1 LHNANHKNFLF
12 NLKFN
17 GLSIAYSVRG
27 NKLNN
32 KPLKYFAVCVAI
44 LFVTSAVAVFG
55 GSPPS
60 GTVRD
65 AHHSTTSIL
74 TPSYLKNSALDPTLP
89 SGFPPANF
97 TNPQA
102 APPPPV
108 PDTTPVIVSI
118 SSFGTV
124 TIPNGTWE
132 TVILNVTGYDAG
144 TAYDYFNSLHV
155 DGSVVWLGVNPEAG
169 SWGVSVNISQFMSYF
184 DGHNSVQVTG
194 STLGLHQNFRGI
206 QYNNYTLEFYP
217 VPSGQSPPVYPS
229 KVIQLNSGTTF
240 ASIPTDTMA
249 AYIQSIVIDGEFQY
263 TVNPSWEGYTW
274 TVNGNKLAESFI
286 YPWINSGGIDL
297 FTWRPIYPPYML
309 NHQWNLVNLTDAL
322 GLIEGNNVPVQVSA
336 ASESP
341 GIGLFAGNLFLF
353 TNSSVIG
360 AQQLKYNFHEG
371 QLVNVTQTIPGLFN
385 ENGNNY
391 SVYNS
396 YRNIYFGGSS
406 LIFTRQGT
414 VKVTSNTEM
423 NYTNLQSLPNAIW
436 ENLSQN
442 ETTVTQTS
450 VHYNEVHMHG
460 VVNTITATVL
470 PVSFDYGATFAFLN
484 SSNGLSFYN
493 YTSYFL
499 NVMEAYNSSVFTASH
514 INGLISQSFIAA
526 NDMIYNTNGE
536 FSSVLEFGP
545 GFAIILNVT
554 STYHSTKK
562 VYTYVT
568 STIANNVA
576 TTTVWIH
583 KMAALGTD
591 PALYYVQETM
601 YLNTVTAFTFQH
613 TVNQGH
619 MNYFQRD
626 N

>member
-1 LHNANHKNFLF
+1 MA
-12 NLKFN
+12 
-17 GLSIAYSVRG
+17 A
-27 NKLNN
+27 
-32 KPLKYFAVCVAI
+32 
-44 LFVTSAVAVFG
+44 LFVASAVVVFG
-55 GSPPS
+55 AGSPS
-60 GTVRD
+60 GTAGD
-65 AHHSTTSIL
+65 AQHSTSSIL

-108 PDTTPVIVSI
+108 PDTTPVIVPI

-132 TVILNVTGYDAG
+132 TVVLNVTGYDAG
-144 TAYDYFNSLHV
+144 TAYDYFNSFSV

-169 SWGVSVNISQFMSYF
+169 SWGVNVNISQFMSYF
-184 DGHNSVQVTG
+184 DGKNSVHVTG

-217 VPSGQSPPVYPS
+217 VPSGQISPVYPS
-229 KVIQLNSGTTF
+229 KVIHLQRGTTVVNI
-240 ASIPTDTMA
+240 SSDTMA

-274 TVNGNKLAESFI
+274 TINGHRLADSFI

-309 NHQWNLVNLTDAL
+309 NHQWNLVNITDSL
-322 GLIEGNNVPVQVSA
+322 GMIEGNNVSVQVSA

-341 GIGLFAGNLFLF
+341 GIGLFVGNLFLF
-353 TNSSVIG
+353 TNSSVLR
-360 AQQLKYNFHEG
+360 AKQLKYNFHEG
-371 QLVNVTQTIPGLFN
+371 QLVNMTQTIPGLFN

-396 YRNIYFGGSS
+396 YRNIHFGGSS

-414 VKVTSNTEM
+414 VEVASNTEM

-436 ENLSQN
+436 QNLSQN

-450 VHYNEVHMHG
+450 VHYNELNMHG
-460 VVNTITATVL
+460 VASTITATAF
-470 PVSFDYGATFAFLN
+470 PVSFDYGATLAFLN
-484 SSNGLSFYN
+484 SSHGLSFYN

-499 NVMEAYNSSVFTASH
+499 NAMEAYNSSVFTVSNV
-514 INGLISQSFIAA
+514 NGRMTQSFTAA

-536 FSSVLEFGP
+536 FSSILEFGP

-568 STIANNVA
+568 STTANNMA

-591 PALYYVQETM
+591 PALYYVQETV
-601 YLNTVTAFTFQH
+601 YLNTVTTFTFH
-613 TVNQGH
+613 HIDHQGL
-619 MNYFQRD
+619 MNNLQRS